1 MKPYFIDKSNLSN
14 RSFSFEYHSLPHYLK
29 VWHYHPEL
37 ELLIQKKSTGTR
49 FIGDNISKFE
59 PGEVVL
65 VGKNLPHMWLN
76 DEIYFNGQSSLS
88 AEAHV
93 LHFREDF
100 AGEGFFKMPEMS
112 SIYELLKRSAQ
123 GINFLGESKTTIHQ
137 MVETL
142 SSVSDFNKVFEL
154 VKILKM
160 LSEETDY
167 ELLSSEGFLTDFE
180 KSEKRQLDEVYH
192 YVMQNFQNQ
201 IKLEQIAE
209 IVNMTASSFS
219 RYFKRVNGR
228 TFSSYVSEIRI
239 GYACRLLIENEY
251 QIGRVCFES
260 GFNNLS
266 NFNRQFKSIMN
277 YSPSEYLKKHTSVIH
292 SVKQN

>member
-1 MKPYFIDKSNLSN
+1 VKPYFIDKSNLSN

-76 DEIYFNGQSSLS
+76 DDVYFNHKSSLR

-93 LHFREDF
+93 IHFREDF
-100 AGEGFFKMPEMS
+100 AGAGFFKIPEMS
-112 SIYELLKRSAQ
+112 SINELLKRSVQ
-123 GINFLGESKTTIHQ
+123 GINFLGESKALIHQ
-137 MVETL
+137 MVESL
-142 SSVSDFNKVFEL
+142 SSATDFDKIFEL

-160 LSEETDY
+160 LSEETNY
-167 ELLSSEGFLTDFE
+167 ELLSSGGFLTDFE
-180 KSEKRQLDEVYH
+180 KSDKRQLDEVYH
-192 YVMQNFQNQ
+192 YVMQNFQNL

-219 RYFKRVNGR
+219 RYFKRVNGK
-228 TFSSYVSEIRI
+228 TFSQYVSEIRI

-251 QIGRVCFES
+251 QISRVCFES

-277 YSPSEYLKKHTSVIH
+277 YSPSEYLKMHTSAR
-292 SVKQN
+292 Q

>member
-76 DEIYFNGQSSLS
+76 DDVYFNDKSSLK

-93 LHFREDF
+93 IHFREDF
-100 AGEGFFKMPEMS
+100 AGEGFFKIPEMS
-112 SIYELLKRSAQ
+112 SINELLKRSAQ
-123 GINFLGESKTTIHQ
+123 GIMFLGESKAVIHQ
-137 MVETL
+137 MVESL
-142 SSVSDFNKVFEL
+142 SSASDFNKIFEL

-180 KSEKRQLDEVYH
+180 KSDKRQLDEVYH

-201 IKLEQIAE
+201 IRLEKIAE

-219 RYFKRVNGR
+219 RYFKRVNGK
-228 TFSSYVSEIRI
+228 TFSQYLSEIRI
-239 GYACRLLIENEY
+239 GYACRLLIENEH
-251 QIGRVCFES
+251 QISRVCFES

-277 YSPSEYLKKHTSVIH
+277 YSPSEYLKLHASARH
-292 SVKQN
+292 FAS

>member
-59 PGEVVL
+59 SGEVVL

-76 DEIYFNGQSSLS
+76 DDSYFNHKSSLC

-93 LHFREDF
+93 IHFREDF
-100 AGEGFFKMPEMS
+100 AGAGFFKIPEMS
-112 SIYELLKRSAQ
+112 SINELLKRSAQ
-123 GINFLGESKTTIHQ
+123 GINFLGESKAVIHQ
-137 MVETL
+137 MVESL
-142 SSVSDFNKVFEL
+142 SSASDFDKIFEL
-154 VKILKM
+154 AKILKM
-160 LSEETDY
+160 LSEETNY

-180 KSEKRQLDEVYH
+180 KSDKRQLDEVYH
-192 YVMQNFQNQ
+192 YVMQNFQNE
-201 IKLEQIAE
+201 IKLKQIAE

-219 RYFKRVNGR
+219 RYFKRVNGK
-228 TFSSYVSEIRI
+228 TFSQYVSEIRI

-251 QIGRVCFES
+251 QISRVCFES
-260 GFNNLS
+260 GFTNLS

-277 YSPSEYLKKHTSVIH
+277 YSPSEYLKMHASVRH
-292 SVKQN
+292 SVN

>member
-76 DEIYFNGQSSLS
+76 DDIYFNDKSSLS

-93 LHFREDF
+93 IHFREDF
-100 AGEGFFKMPEMS
+100 AGAGFLKIPEMS
-112 SIYELLKRSAQ
+112 SINELLKRSVQ
-123 GINFLGESKTTIHQ
+123 GINFLGESKAVIHQ
-137 MVETL
+137 MVESL
-142 SSVSDFNKVFEL
+142 SSASDFDKIFEL

-180 KSEKRQLDEVYH
+180 KSDKRQLDEVYH
-192 YVMQNFQNQ
+192 YVMQNFQSQ

-219 RYFKRVNGR
+219 RYFKRVNR
-228 TFSSYVSEIRI
+228 KTFSQYVSEIRI

-251 QIGRVCFES
+251 QISRVCFES

-277 YSPSEYLKKHTSVIH
+277 YSPSEYLKMHASARH
-292 SVKQN
+292 SVN